1 MVELLSASR
10 TAIPPMVLLVRE
22 LNRTY
27 QTVSAFESACL
38 REFGLTQSQAD
49 VLFALGQEGQ
59 LSCKELGDRA
69 CISKG
74 TLTGVLD
81 RLERKRLIRR
91 RPSKDDRR
99 VMNVSLS
106 LEGDALFHRAYAAYV
121 AALSER
127 ARLEPLEDRQILRS
141 LTCLRASFNE

>member
-1 MVELLSASR
+1 MVELLSAPR
-10 TAIPPMVLLVRE
+10 TAIHPVVLLVRE

-27 QTVSAFESACL
+27 QTVSAFEAACL

-49 VLFALGQEGQ
+49 VLFTLGQESQ
-59 LSCKELGDRA
+59 LSCKDLGDRA

-91 RPSKDDRR
+91 RPSRDDRR

-106 LEGDALFHRAYAAYV
+106 LEGEALFHRAYEAYV
-121 AALSER
+121 AALSDR
-127 ARLEPLEDRQILRS
+127 ARFDPTEDRQILQS
-141 LTCLRASFNE
+141 LAHLRASFN

>member
-1 MVELLSASR
+1 MVELLLASR
-10 TAIPPMVLLVRE
+10 TAIHPVVLLVRE
-22 LNRTY
+22 LSRTY

-81 RLERKRLIRR
+81 RLERKHLIRR
-91 RPSKDDRR
+91 RPSKEDRR

-106 LEGDALFHRAYAAYV
+106 LEGDALFRRAYAAYV
-121 AALSER
+121 EALSDR
-127 ARLEPLEDRQILRS
+127 AHFEPMEDRQILKS
-141 LTCLRASFNE
+141 LACLRASFD

>member
-1 MVELLSASR
+1 MVELLTAPRPSLPSA
-10 TAIPPMVLLVRE
+10 VLLVRE

-27 QTVSAFESACL
+27 QTVSAFEAACL
-38 REFGLTQSQAD
+38 KGFGLTQSQAD
-49 VLFALGQEGQ
+49 VLFALGNAGP
-59 LSCKELGDRA
+59 LSCKDLGERA
-69 CISKG
+69 VISKG

-106 LEGDALFHRAYAAYV
+106 LDGETLFRQAYTAYV
-121 AALSER
+121 EALSDR
-127 ARLEPLEDRQILRS
+127 AHFAPSEDRQILRS
-141 LTCLRASFNE
+141 LACLRATFD

>member
-1 MVELLSASR
+1 MVELLIAPR
-10 TAIPPMVLLVRE
+10 TTIPPVVLLVRE

-27 QTVSAFESACL
+27 QTVSAFEAACL
-38 REFGLTQSQAD
+38 REFGLTQSQAN
-49 VLFALGQEGQ
+49 VLFALGREGQ
-59 LSCKELGDRA
+59 LSCKELGDIA

-91 RPSKDDRR
+91 RPSRHDRR
-99 VMNVSLS
+99 VMIVSLS
-106 LEGDALFHRAYAAYV
+106 PDGDALFQRAYDAYV

-127 ARLEPLEDRQILRS
+127 ARFDPTEDRQILRS
-141 LTCLRASFNE
+141 LARLRASFN